1 MKIICV
7 DDENLVLELVVRL
20 CEELPQINEVVS
32 FSSSPEAL
40 EYMKNNSAD
49 LALLDIE
56 MPKMNGIDA
65 LTEVMKYDPDANVI
79 MCSDQK
85 YESMIMM
92 ALKKGAKDFVIKP
105 FTSYDIL
112 LAVKKLFE

>member
-40 EYMKNNSAD
+40 EYMK
-49 LALLDIE
+49 
-56 MPKMNGIDA
+56 
-65 LTEVMKYDPDANVI
+65 
-79 MCSDQK
+79 
-85 YESMIMM
+85 
-92 ALKKGAKDFVIKP
+92 
-105 FTSYDIL
+105 IL
-112 LAVKKLFE
+112 FFRF